1 MVSILYAQRSLVPM
15 SLERGRWKRVCAIFE
30 SALERPPSE
39 RICFIG
45 EACRDD
51 ASLVSDVE
59 NLLSAHAE
67 VGSFLQSAVVR
78 TALSADDIATF
89 EAPSPQFVAGELAGR
104 VVSHYKLEE
113 VLGSGGM
120 GVVYRAKD
128 LALGRQVAIKI
139 LPEVLSATLRNRLMR
154 EADACVRLQ
163 HPAVATY
170 FESGE
175 NGPTA
180 FIAME
185 LVAGRTLLERI
196 KSGPI
201 PVDEAVAVTHCVLEA
216 LVHAHS
222 AGILHCD
229 IKPANIMLTGP
240 RTAKLLDFGLA
251 KHLRAVSADAVTGD
265 ITGPAVIAGTI
276 GYMSPEQILNQ
287 TLDARSDVFQVGT
300 VLYEM
305 LTGQPAFPGA
315 TALARLA
322 AVLSQEP
329 PSLTAPGVPAELA
342 AMVNRAVA
350 RKPDV
355 RFPTAASML
364 RELIAISAGEWMPEL
379 PGTLAI
385 LDFDNRSED
394 RRDDWIGSG
403 IADSLGVDLAR
414 SSSLAIVPRDNV
426 LKSRVR
432 LLSVSSDSR
441 AVELGLALGCR
452 WVLTGEYERRDE
464 GLQIASRIVEVAS
477 ARIIAMQKLDAAM
490 AELFSIHDRLAEF
503 VRENLS
509 VAGNI
514 SPPHARPRL
523 SAYECYA
530 RGQRL
535 FKKLEKGSMDQGLE
549 LYEKAIELD
558 PQCAPALTGLASIHA
573 LRFIYTSD
581 AAVLDRAISYAQ
593 RAIEADPLSGE
604 PHSWLGYALFRANRI
619 TEADDEFRCAREL
632 DKSSFWG
639 PYFGSVTA
647 YLLGRTDDALAFSH
661 RAVELEPKAAFTWYG
676 LGSLHLELGNH
687 SEALWS
693 YEQAQRVNI
702 LPDASP
708 FPDVGGYAADCL
720 RRAGSLDQARNLCLG
735 SLERIEQSDHMFRDS
750 FRVFTLTVLGTVAL
764 EQSDL
769 AAARAAFTQAIAQ
782 VKGRPRTLA
791 GGWLMVRALAGLACT
806 EKRAVHYDEAC
817 SRLAA
822 KTEFD
827 FSWLWLCDET
837 NARLD
842 LERAAR
848 ALGLVP
854 LWAGPR

>member
-1 MVSILYAQRSLVPM
+1 MVSILVAQRSLVAM

-30 SALERPPSE
+30 SAIERPPSE
-39 RICFIG
+39 RFSFIV

-51 ASLVSDVE
+51 ASLVPDVE
-59 NLLSAHAE
+59 DMLSAHAE
-67 VGSFLQSAVVR
+67 AGSFLQSAVVQ
-78 TALSADDIATF
+78 TALSVDDLPTL
-89 EAPSPQFVAGELAGR
+89 EAASQQFAAAELRGR

-113 VLGSGGM
+113 LLGAGGM
-120 GVVYRAKD
+120 GVVYRAQD
-128 LALGRQVAIKI
+128 LALGRHVAIKI

-175 NGPTA
+175 TGPMA

-185 LVAGRTLLERI
+185 LVAGRTLQQRI
-196 KSGPI
+196 KAGPI
-201 PVDEAVAVTHCVLEA
+201 PVDEAVAITHCVLEA

-222 AGILHCD
+222 AGIVHCD

-240 RTAKLLDFGLA
+240 KTAKLLDFGLA
-251 KHLRAVSADAVTGD
+251 KHLLAVNADAVTGD
-265 ITGPAVIAGTI
+265 VTGPAVIAGTI

-287 TLDARSDVFQVGT
+287 ALDARSDIFQVGA
-300 VLYEM
+300 VLHEM

-329 PSLTAPGVPAELA
+329 PSITAPGVPAELA

-350 RKPDV
+350 RKPDA
-355 RFPTAASML
+355 RYPSAASML
-364 RELIAISAGEWMPEL
+364 RELIAISVGEWMPEL

-414 SSSLAIVPRDNV
+414 TSSLAIVPRDTV

-432 LLSVSSDSR
+432 LQSESSESR

-452 WVLTGEYERRDE
+452 WVFTGEYDRRGED
-464 GLQIASRIVEVAS
+464 LQITSRIVEVAS
-477 ARIIAMQKLDAAM
+477 ARIITTQKVDAAM
-490 AELFSIHDRLAEF
+490 AELFLIQDRLAEF
-503 VRENLS
+503 VRESLS
-509 VAGNI
+509 VAGSI
-514 SPPHARPRL
+514 LPPQSRPRL

-549 LYEKAIELD
+549 LYEKAIKLD
-558 PQCAPALTGLASIHA
+558 PRCAPALTGLASIHA

-581 AAVLDRAISYAQ
+581 TAVLDRAISYAQ
-593 RAIEADPLSGE
+593 RAIEADPVSGE
-604 PHSWLGYALFRANRI
+604 PHAWLGYALWRAHRT
-619 TEADDEFRCAREL
+619 TEADEEFRRAREL
-632 DKSSFWG
+632 DSLSFWG

-676 LGSLHLELGNH
+676 LGSLHLELGNL

-708 FPDVGGYAADCL
+708 FPDVGGFKAECL
-720 RRAGSLDQARNLCLG
+720 RRAGSLDEARILCLG
-735 SLERIEQSDHMFRDS
+735 SLERIEQSDHMFRDT
-750 FRVFTLTVLGTVAL
+750 FRVFTLAVLGTVAL

-769 AAARAAFTQAIAQ
+769 TAARAAFTQAIAQ
-782 VKGRPRTLA
+782 VKGRPCTLA
-791 GGWLMVRALAGLACT
+791 GGWLMVRALAGLART
-806 EKRAVHYDEAC
+806 DRDAVLYDEAC

-822 KTEFD
+822 KSEFD
-827 FSWLWLCDET
+827 FSWLWLCDEA

-842 LERAAR
+842 LSLAAR
-848 ALGLVP
+848 ALGGMP
-854 LWAGPR
+854 L